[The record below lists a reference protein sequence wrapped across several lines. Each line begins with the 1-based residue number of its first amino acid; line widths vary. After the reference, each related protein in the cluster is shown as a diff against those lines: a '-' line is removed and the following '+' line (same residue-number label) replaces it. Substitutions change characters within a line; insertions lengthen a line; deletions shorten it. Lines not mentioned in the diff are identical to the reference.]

1 MLAACISLTACSDEK
16 IVDYEQNTLEPLVIN
31 ATPRATRTTLAEDG
45 KSILWQSGDEIA
57 VYDFTVAKHKFEME
71 TFDGNK
77 AQFFG
82 KITAKKENFLVLYPY
97 SIGADNL
104 DADDN
109 ISVTLPTQQTAV
121 TSNFAQNLN
130 ISVGKGKRNIDG
142 SPSQLTFYNVCQ
154 LLKFEIPEY
163 ASNKISKIDFTANTA
178 VAGILSINCIN
189 ETPVASVSA
198 DGSKTITILPPSQAT
213 TFAHGT
219 YYIVT
224 APVQMNG
231 FSMSFTCE
239 GTSYALSSGS
249 TFGGEAGKIYSLGKI
264 DLVNTPSAHAV
275 HVYNQGVLMGTKLSL
290 SNAPIEGKE
299 WTVVVKKSNG
309 ITVRT
314 LQGVGNLT
322 STEEDAA
329 WPYLPQGGYT
339 VEYSFESSNNKRFT
353 KSFSFNVIEK
363 PVFTVSTYAYT
374 SFSYYKGDGVAKD
387 IYMANSLDNMT
398 IYEPR
403 ITINGIDSKILTNDN
418 YIFTPESNLTSGLIG
433 RNVGVF
439 SYNTYKV
446 NNLTSYSIT
455 GKVTFDGVSASS
467 NKTVY
472 ITGLPYSVAPPTQSD
487 WTGSAKSWGSDY
499 VRLHQHTITKTFY
512 SPENVNV
519 EVTHSVYLY
528 KSRAW
533 GSGTPTY
540 KLQCSGNTIAQV
552 SASSGGSSVTDNK
565 SYDGILA
572 SSNPTISCVNS
583 AGSDDSWLTGE
594 GSNTRVNSI
603 TVEYR

>member
-1 MLAACISLTACSDEK
+1 MFAACISLTACSDEK

-71 TFDGNK
+71 AFDGNK

-97 SIGADNL
+97 NLGADNL

-178 VAGILSINCIN
+178 VAGIININCIN

-198 DGSKTITILPPSQAT
+198 DGSKTITILPPAQAT
-213 TFAHGT
+213 TFASGT

-224 APVQMNG
+224 APVQMTG

-239 GTSYALSSGS
+239 GKSYALSSSS

-275 HVYNQGVLMGTKLSL
+275 HVYNQGVLMGTRLSL
-290 SNAPIEGKE
+290 SNAPFEGKE
-299 WTVVVKKSNG
+299 WSAVVKNANGTVVRS
-309 ITVRT
+309 
-314 LQGVGNLT
+314 LQGTGNLT
-322 STEEDAA
+322 SSENDAA

-339 VEYSFESSNNKRFT
+339 VEYSFDNSNGKRIT
-353 KSFSFNVIEK
+353 KTMQFSVVEK
-363 PVFTVSTYAYT
+363 PTFTVSTYAYT
-374 SFSYYKGDGVAKD
+374 SFSYYKGDGVEVD
-387 IYMANSLDNMT
+387 VETANSLHNMT

-403 ITINGIDSKILTNDN
+403 ITINGIDSKILKSPNYTFTSQISSVSSSVKGRDGAVITFNDATVGN
-418 YIFTPESNLTSGLIG
+418 QGAYSLTGL
-433 RNVGVF
+433 
-439 SYNTYKV
+439 
-446 NNLTSYSIT
+446 
-455 GKVTFDGVSASS
+455 VTFDGTSVSAV
-467 NKTVY
+467 KTVY
-472 ITGLPYSVAPPTQSD
+472 ITGIPYNAEPPTKD
-487 WTGSAKSWGSDY
+487 NGWTGSASWNSGYAQLNKQTISKS
-499 VRLHQHTITKTFY
+499 FY
-512 SPENVNV
+512 CSENINVNV
-519 EVTHSVYLY
+519 IHSYNIPSSVL
-528 KSRAW
+528 SPAQ
-533 GSGTPTY
+533 Y
-540 KLQCSGNTIAQV
+540 KLDCSGSAITIDGARF
-552 SASSGGSSVTDNK
+552 SATSAKNAANAMTLK
-565 SYDGILA
+565 
-572 SSNPTISCVNS
+572 SSNAVVSCQSTKGNV
-583 AGSDDSWLTGE
+583 
-594 GSNTRVNSI
+594 RVERI
-603 TVEYR
+603 AVEYL

>member
-1 MLAACISLTACSDEK
+1 MLAACISLMACSDEK

-71 TFDGNK
+71 AFDGNK

-97 SIGADNL
+97 NLGADNL

-198 DGSKTITILPPSQAT
+198 DGSKTITILPPTQAT
-213 TFAHGT
+213 TFASGS

-224 APVQMNG
+224 APVQMTG

-239 GTSYALSSGS
+239 GKSYALSSSS

-264 DLVNTPSAHAV
+264 DLVNTPSANAV
-275 HVYNQGVLMGTKLSL
+275 HVYNQGVLMGTRLSL
-290 SNAPIEGKE
+290 SNAPFEGKE
-299 WTVVVKKSNG
+299 WSAVVKNANG
-309 ITVRT
+309 IVVRT
-314 LQGVGNLT
+314 LQGTGNLT
-322 STEEDAA
+322 SSENDSA
-329 WPYLPQGGYT
+329 WPYLPRGGYT
-339 VEYSFESSNNKRFT
+339 MEYSFDNSNGKRIT
-353 KSFSFNVIEK
+353 KTMQFNVVEK
-363 PVFTVSTYAYT
+363 PTFTVSTYAYT
-374 SFSYYKGDGVAKD
+374 SFSYYKGDGVERD
-387 IYMANSLDNMT
+387 IETANSLHNMT
-398 IYEPR
+398 IYAPR
-403 ITINGIDSKILTNDN
+403 ITINGIDSKILKSSN
-418 YIFTPESNLTSGLIG
+418 YTFTSQISNVSSSVKGRDGAVITFNNATVGNLGAYSLTGL
-433 RNVGVF
+433 V
-439 SYNTYKV
+439 S
-446 NNLTSYSIT
+446 
-455 GKVTFDGVSASS
+455 FDGTSVSAV
-467 NKTVY
+467 KTVY
-472 ITGLPYSVAPPTQSD
+472 ITGIPYNAEPPTQANG
-487 WTGSAKSWGSDY
+487 WTGSASWNSGYAQLNRQTISKS
-499 VRLHQHTITKTFY
+499 FY
-512 SPENVNV
+512 CSENINVNV
-519 EVTHSVYLY
+519 IHSYNIPSNLI
-528 KSRAW
+528 
-533 GSGTPTY
+533 TPAQY
-540 KLQCSGNTIAQV
+540 KLDCSGSAITIDGARFSATSAKNAANAMTLKTSNPVV
-552 SASSGGSSVTDNK
+552 SCQSTK
-565 SYDGILA
+565 
-572 SSNPTISCVNS
+572 SSNV
-583 AGSDDSWLTGE
+583 
-594 GSNTRVNSI
+594 RVERI
-603 TVEYR
+603 AVEYR

>member
-71 TFDGNK
+71 AFDGNK

-97 SIGADNL
+97 NLGADNL

-198 DGSKTITILPPSQAT
+198 DGSKTITILPPAQAT
-213 TFAHGT
+213 TFASGT

-224 APVQMNG
+224 APVQMTG

-239 GTSYALSSGS
+239 GKSYALSSSS

-264 DLVNTPSAHAV
+264 DLVNTPSANAV
-275 HVYNQGVLMGTKLSL
+275 HVYNQGVLMGTRLSL
-290 SNAPIEGKE
+290 SNAPFEGKE
-299 WTVVVKKSNG
+299 WSAVVKNANG
-309 ITVRT
+309 IVVRT
-314 LQGVGNLT
+314 LQGTGNLT
-322 STEEDAA
+322 SSENDSA

-339 VEYSFESSNNKRFT
+339 VEYSFDNSNGKRIT
-353 KSFSFNVIEK
+353 KTMQFSVVEK
-363 PVFTVSTYAYT
+363 PTFTVSTYAYT
-374 SFSYYKGDGVAKD
+374 SFSYYKGDGVERD
-387 IYMANSLDNMT
+387 IETANSLHNMT
-398 IYEPR
+398 IYAPR
-403 ITINGIDSKILTNDN
+403 ITINGIDSKILKSSN
-418 YIFTPESNLTSGLIG
+418 YTFTSQISNVSSSVKGRDGAVITYNNATVSSLGAYSLTGL
-433 RNVGVF
+433 V
-439 SYNTYKV
+439 S
-446 NNLTSYSIT
+446 
-455 GKVTFDGVSASS
+455 FDGTSISS
-467 NKTVY
+467 VKTVY
-472 ITGLPYSVAPPTQSD
+472 ITGLPYNAEPPTQTNG
-487 WTGSAKSWGSDY
+487 WTGSATWNSDHVHLRNQTVTKS
-499 VRLHQHTITKTFY
+499 FY
-512 SPENVNV
+512 CSENINVNV
-519 EVTHSVYLY
+519 IHTVEVHSPAFTIA
-528 KSRAW
+528 K
-533 GSGTPTY
+533 Y
-540 KLQCSGNTIAQV
+540 KLTCSGESI
-552 SASSGGSSVTDNK
+552 SIDGSMFGTVTK
-565 SYDGILA
+565 S
-572 SSNPTISCVNS
+572 NS
-583 AGSDDSWLTGE
+583 ANAMTLKTTDSKVSCT
-594 GSNTRVNSI
+594 STSKSTTNVRV
-603 TVEYR
+603 YRIAVQYR

>member
-71 TFDGNK
+71 AFDGNK

-97 SIGADNL
+97 NLGADNL

-178 VAGILSINCIN
+178 VAGILNINCIN

-198 DGSKTITILPPSQAT
+198 DGSKTITILPPAQAT
-213 TFAHGT
+213 TFASGT

-224 APVQMNG
+224 APVQMTG

-239 GTSYALSSGS
+239 GKSYALSSSS

-264 DLVNTPSAHAV
+264 DLVNTPSANAV
-275 HVYNQGVLMGTKLSL
+275 HVYNQGVLMGTRLSL
-290 SNAPIEGKE
+290 SNAPFEGKE
-299 WTVVVKKSNG
+299 WSAVVKNANGTVVRS
-309 ITVRT
+309 
-314 LQGVGNLT
+314 LQGTGNLT
-322 STEEDAA
+322 SSENDAT

-339 VEYSFESSNNKRFT
+339 VEYSFDNSNGKRIT
-353 KSFSFNVIEK
+353 KTMQFNVVEK
-363 PVFTVSTYAYT
+363 PTFTVSTYAYT
-374 SFSYYKGDGVAKD
+374 SFSYYKGDGVEWD
-387 IYMANSLDNMT
+387 IETANSLHNMT

-403 ITINGIDSKILTNDN
+403 ITINGIDSKILKSPN
-418 YIFTPESNLTSGLIG
+418 YTFTSQISNVSSSLKGRDGAVITYNNATVGNLGAYSLTGL
-433 RNVGVF
+433 V
-439 SYNTYKV
+439 S
-446 NNLTSYSIT
+446 
-455 GKVTFDGVSASS
+455 FDGTSVSAV
-467 NKTVY
+467 KTVY
-472 ITGLPYSVAPPTQSD
+472 ITGIPYNAEPPTQSNG
-487 WTGSAKSWGSDY
+487 WTGSASWNSGYAQLNKQTISKS
-499 VRLHQHTITKTFY
+499 FY
-512 SPENVNV
+512 CSENINVNV
-519 EVTHSVYLY
+519 IHSYNIPSSML
-528 KSRAW
+528 SPAQ
-533 GSGTPTY
+533 Y
-540 KLQCSGNTIAQV
+540 KLDCSGSAITIDGARF
-552 SASSGGSSVTDNK
+552 SATSAKNAANAMTLK
-565 SYDGILA
+565 T
-572 SSNPTISCVNS
+572 SNPVVSCQSTKGNV
-583 AGSDDSWLTGE
+583 
-594 GSNTRVNSI
+594 RVERI
-603 TVEYR
+603 AVEYR

>member
-1 MLAACISLTACSDEK
+1 MLAACISLIACSDEK

-71 TFDGNK
+71 AFDGNK

-97 SIGADNL
+97 NLGADNL

-198 DGSKTITILPPSQAT
+198 DGSKTITILPPTQAT
-213 TFAHGT
+213 TFASGS

-224 APVQMNG
+224 APVQMTG

-239 GTSYALSSGS
+239 GKSYALSSSS

-264 DLVNTPSAHAV
+264 DLVNTPSANAV
-275 HVYNQGVLMGTKLSL
+275 HVYNQGVLMGTRLSL
-290 SNAPIEGKE
+290 SNAPFEGKE
-299 WTVVVKKSNG
+299 WSAVVKNANG
-309 ITVRT
+309 TVVRT
-314 LQGVGNLT
+314 LQGTGNLT
-322 STEEDAA
+322 SSENDSA

-339 VEYSFESSNNKRFT
+339 VEYSFDNSNGKRIT
-353 KSFSFNVIEK
+353 KTMQFSVVEK
-363 PVFTVSTYAYT
+363 PTFTVSTYAYT
-374 SFSYYKGDGVAKD
+374 SFSYYKGDGVERD
-387 IYMANSLDNMT
+387 IETANSLHNMT

-403 ITINGIDSKILTNDN
+403 ITINGIDSKILKSSN
-418 YIFTPESNLTSGLIG
+418 YTFTSQISNVSSSVKGRDGAVITFNNATVGNLGAYSLTGL
-433 RNVGVF
+433 V
-439 SYNTYKV
+439 S
-446 NNLTSYSIT
+446 
-455 GKVTFDGVSASS
+455 FDGTSVSAV
-467 NKTVY
+467 KTVY
-472 ITGLPYSVAPPTQSD
+472 ITGIPYNAEPPTQANG
-487 WTGSAKSWGSDY
+487 WTGSASWNSGYAQLNRQTISKS
-499 VRLHQHTITKTFY
+499 FY
-512 SPENVNV
+512 CSENINVNV
-519 EVTHSVYLY
+519 IHSYNIPSNLF
-528 KSRAW
+528 SPAE
-533 GSGTPTY
+533 Y
-540 KLQCSGNTIAQV
+540 KLNCSGSTITIKGASFSDTSAKNAANAMTLKTSSPVV
-552 SASSGGSSVTDNK
+552 SCQSTK
-565 SYDGILA
+565 S
-572 SSNPTISCVNS
+572 NV
-583 AGSDDSWLTGE
+583 
-594 GSNTRVNSI
+594 RVERI
-603 TVEYR
+603 AVEYR

>member
-1 MLAACISLTACSDEK
+1 MFAACISLTACSDEK

-71 TFDGNK
+71 AFDGNK

-97 SIGADNL
+97 NLGADNL

-178 VAGILSINCIN
+178 VAGIININCIN

-198 DGSKTITILPPSQAT
+198 DGSKTITILPPAQAT
-213 TFAHGT
+213 TFASGT

-224 APVQMNG
+224 APVQMTG

-239 GTSYALSSGS
+239 GKSYALSSSS

-275 HVYNQGVLMGTKLSL
+275 HVYNQGVLMGTRLSL
-290 SNAPIEGKE
+290 SNAPFEGKE
-299 WTVVVKKSNG
+299 WSAVVKNANGTVVRS
-309 ITVRT
+309 
-314 LQGVGNLT
+314 LQGTGNLT
-322 STEEDAA
+322 SSENDAA

-339 VEYSFESSNNKRFT
+339 VEYSFDNSNGKRIT
-353 KSFSFNVIEK
+353 KTMQFNVVEK
-363 PVFTVSTYAYT
+363 PTFTVSTYAYT
-374 SFSYYKGDGVAKD
+374 SFSYYKGDGVEVD
-387 IYMANSLDNMT
+387 VETANSLHNMT

-403 ITINGIDSKILTNDN
+403 ITINGIDSKILKSPNYTFTSQISSVSSSVKGRDGAVITFNDATVGN
-418 YIFTPESNLTSGLIG
+418 QGAYSLTGL
-433 RNVGVF
+433 
-439 SYNTYKV
+439 
-446 NNLTSYSIT
+446 
-455 GKVTFDGVSASS
+455 VTFDGTSVSAV
-467 NKTVY
+467 KTVY
-472 ITGLPYSVAPPTQSD
+472 ITGIPYNAEPPTKD
-487 WTGSAKSWGSDY
+487 NGWTGSASWNSGYAQLNKQTISKS
-499 VRLHQHTITKTFY
+499 FY
-512 SPENVNV
+512 CSENINVNV
-519 EVTHSVYLY
+519 IHSYNIPSSVL
-528 KSRAW
+528 SPAQ
-533 GSGTPTY
+533 Y
-540 KLQCSGNTIAQV
+540 KLDCSGSAITIDGARF
-552 SASSGGSSVTDNK
+552 SATSAKNAANAMTLK
-565 SYDGILA
+565 
-572 SSNPTISCVNS
+572 SSNAVVSCQSTKGNV
-583 AGSDDSWLTGE
+583 
-594 GSNTRVNSI
+594 RVERI
-603 TVEYR
+603 AVEYL

>member
-1 MLAACISLTACSDEK
+1 MLAACISLMACSDEK

-71 TFDGNK
+71 AFDGNK

-97 SIGADNL
+97 NLGADNL

-198 DGSKTITILPPSQAT
+198 DGSKTITILPPTQAT
-213 TFAHGT
+213 TFASGS

-224 APVQMNG
+224 APVQMTG

-239 GTSYALSSGS
+239 GKSYALSSSS

-264 DLVNTPSAHAV
+264 DLVNTPSANAV
-275 HVYNQGVLMGTKLSL
+275 HVYNQGVLMGTRLSL
-290 SNAPIEGKE
+290 SNAPFEGKE
-299 WTVVVKKSNG
+299 WSAVVKNANGTVVRS
-309 ITVRT
+309 
-314 LQGVGNLT
+314 LQGTGNLT
-322 STEEDAA
+322 SSENDAA
-329 WPYLPQGGYT
+329 WPYLPRGGYT
-339 VEYSFESSNNKRFT
+339 MEYSFDNSNGKRIT
-353 KSFSFNVIEK
+353 KTMQFNVVEK
-363 PVFTVSTYAYT
+363 PTFTVSTYAYT
-374 SFSYYKGDGVAKD
+374 SFSYYKGDGVERD
-387 IYMANSLDNMT
+387 IETANSLHNMT
-398 IYEPR
+398 IYDPR
-403 ITINGIDSKILTNDN
+403 ITINGIDSKILKSPN
-418 YIFTPESNLTSGLIG
+418 YTFTSQISNVSSSVKGRDGAVITYNNATVSSLGAYSLTGL
-433 RNVGVF
+433 
-439 SYNTYKV
+439 
-446 NNLTSYSIT
+446 
-455 GKVTFDGVSASS
+455 VTFDGTSVSAV
-467 NKTVY
+467 KTVY
-472 ITGLPYSVAPPTQSD
+472 ITGIPYNAEPPTQANG
-487 WTGSAKSWGSDY
+487 WTGSASWNSGYVQLNKQTVSKS
-499 VRLHQHTITKTFY
+499 FY
-512 SPENVNV
+512 CSENINVNV
-519 EVTHSVYLY
+519 IHSYNIPSNLF
-528 KSRAW
+528 SPAE
-533 GSGTPTY
+533 Y
-540 KLQCSGNTIAQV
+540 KLGCSGSTITIKGASF
-552 SASSGGSSVTDNK
+552 SATSAKNAANAMTLK
-565 SYDGILA
+565 
-572 SSNPTISCVNS
+572 SSNPVVSCQS
-583 AGSDDSWLTGE
+583 TK
-594 GSNTRVNSI
+594 SNVRVERI
-603 TVEYR
+603 AVEYR

>member
-1 MLAACISLTACSDEK
+1 MLACLSFGACSENDV
-16 IVDYEQNTLEPLVIN
+16 VDYEAGGFEPLVIS
-31 ATPRATRTTLAEDG
+31 ATPLETRTLLADDG
-45 KSILWQSGDEIA
+45 KSIVWQSDDEIA
-57 VYDFTVAKHKFEME
+57 VYDYVAPKHKFALESS
-71 TFDGNK
+71 DRSK
-77 AQFFG
+77 ARFLG
-82 KITAKKENFLVLYPY
+82 KITAKKDNFLALYPY
-97 SIGADNL
+97 SLGAENL
-104 DADDN
+104 TETN
-109 ISVTLPTQQTAV
+109 GISVQLPAQQTAQAS
-121 TSNFAQNLN
+121 TFASGLN
-130 ISVGKGKRNIDG
+130 ISVGKGARNVDG
-142 SPSQLTFYNVCQ
+142 SPSVLTFYNVCQ
-154 LLKFEIPEY
+154 LFKFEVPEY
-163 ASNKISKIDFTANTA
+163 
-178 VAGILSINCIN
+178 VAGKIKEIRFAAN
-189 ETPVASVSA
+189 TPVAGTMLVDCSGNTPSAAVSA
-198 DGSKTITILPPSQAT
+198 DGSSEITILPPSQAT
-213 TFAHGT
+213 AFAAGT
-219 YYIVT
+219 YYIVS
-224 APVQMNG
+224 APVQITG
-231 FSMSFTCE
+231 FNMTFTCD
-239 GTSYALSSGS
+239 GATYSLGSGS

-264 DLVNTPSAHAV
+264 DLVNTPRANAV

-290 SNAPIEGKE
+290 SNAPVEGKE
-299 WTVVVKKSNG
+299 WTAVVKNSSG
-309 ITVRT
+309 VTVRT
-314 LQGVGNLT
+314 LQGIGNLT

-339 VEYSFESSNNKRFT
+339 VEYSFESSNGKRFT

-594 GSNTRVNSI
+594 GSNTRINSI